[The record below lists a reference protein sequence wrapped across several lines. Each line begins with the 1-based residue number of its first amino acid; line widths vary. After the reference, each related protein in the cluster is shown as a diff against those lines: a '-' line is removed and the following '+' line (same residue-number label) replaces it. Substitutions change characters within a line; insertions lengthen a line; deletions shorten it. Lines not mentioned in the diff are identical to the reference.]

1 MIGRPAVRGHVGGGP
16 NWPLYRCVASAL
28 GPGPGMPGAPG
39 RPPGW
44 RRRGCRRPPRTGRP
58 ATSRRPAT
66 RRPRQA
72 GPVRSRQGRLPRPA
86 PRTGAWCSAGRARC
100 TRAGTARVVPA
111 RGSGSARLAPYQFS
125 ASAARWRN
133 TTPGKVLS
141 RECRGASLLTSPEMS
156 ASRASPLRICR
167 AVTVSSAGRPLPG
180 RHITAVK
187 AEPPVAGRPYRRM
200 PAAGQCSAV
209 TPPARH
215 AASLHHELH
224 DARQPICIA

>member
-86 PRTGAWCSAGRARC
+86 PRTGAWCSARRARC

-167 AVTVSSAGRPLPG
+167 AVTVSSG
-180 RHITAVK
+180 
-187 AEPPVAGRPYRRM
+187 
-200 PAAGQCSAV
+200 PAASWQAYHGGKGRTTGRRAAL
-209 TPPARH
+209 PADASRRPVQRGD
-215 AASLHHELH
+215 AARPSRCVV
-224 DARQPICIA
+224 AS